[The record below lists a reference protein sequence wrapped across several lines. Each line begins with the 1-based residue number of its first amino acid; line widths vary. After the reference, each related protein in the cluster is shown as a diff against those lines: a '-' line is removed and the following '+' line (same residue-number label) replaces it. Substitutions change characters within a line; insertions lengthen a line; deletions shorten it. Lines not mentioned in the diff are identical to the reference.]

1 MSKSGAEVT
10 QVIAITPGLGN
21 EKEKRGHFQ
30 DHRACSSGAGA
41 QTCEGHQT
49 TNEVQP
55 SRCLY
60 GCTSEGD
67 EEAELGVPQEL
78 EARATAAHYCWN
90 NATLSWNTGAHSP
103 HLLPSSLPLAPPV
116 GRAEQEAS

>member
-10 QVIAITPGLGN
+10 QVIVITPGLG
-21 EKEKRGHFQ
+21 KEKRKGGISKTTGL
-30 DHRACSSGAGA
+30 AAVVCGTGA

-67 EEAELGVPQEL
+67 EEACLGVPQEL
-78 EARATAAHYCWN
+78 EARATATQYCWN
-90 NATLSWNTGAHSP
+90 NATLS
-103 HLLPSSLPLAPPV
+103 
-116 GRAEQEAS
+116 